1 MATDSAD
8 HSFGPRRF
16 SHGAAETQD
25 PSAKI
30 QMPGSQ
36 MVIVMSGRQYSK
48 VKVKVSELID
58 ALYTENAQL
67 HCRNR
72 ELERQNLVLCAELF
86 HLSGQ
91 LQLSAPT
98 PEEIDHENKN

>member
-8 HSFGPRRF
+8 HYFGPRRF
-16 SHGAAETQD
+16 YHGAAEAQAS
-25 PSAKI
+25 PSKI
-30 QMPGSQ
+30 QMPGSK

-58 ALYTENAQL
+58 ALYSENAHL

-72 ELERQNLVLCAELF
+72 ELMQQNIALSAELF
-86 HLSGQ
+86 YLSGQ
-91 LQLSAPT
+91 LQPSAPT
-98 PEEIDHENKN
+98 PEEIDHENEN

>member
-16 SHGAAETQD
+16 YHGAEETQAS
-25 PSAKI
+25 PASI
-30 QMPGSQ
+30 QMPGPQ

-48 VKVKVSELID
+48 VKVKLSELID

-72 ELERQNLVLCAELF
+72 ELAQQNLVLRAELF
-86 HLSGQ
+86 HLRGQ
-91 LQLSAPT
+91 LQPSAPT
-98 PEEIDHENKN
+98 HEEIDHENKN

>member
-16 SHGAAETQD
+16 SNGAAEAQA

-48 VKVKVSELID
+48 VKVKLSELID

-72 ELERQNLVLCAELF
+72 ELMQQNIALSAELF
-86 HLSGQ
+86 YLSGQ
-91 LQLSAPT
+91 LQPSAPT
-98 PEEIDHENKN
+98 SEEIDHENKN